1 MRVLIVEDEAPL
13 SKEINNFLQEEN
25 MIADIASSLRNA
37 SEQIAINP
45 YDFILLDLGLPDGD
59 GMQLFEDIR
68 RYQESPI
75 VIILTARSET
85 QDRIKGLEKGAD
97 DYLPKPF
104 SLLELKAR
112 MQAILR
118 RKSGWNSEI
127 IEFGGFRMDI
137 QGKTL
142 YFKNKIINLT
152 AKEYNLLHFM
162 LLNKN
167 RVLTR
172 FQLAEHLWGDHVED
186 EYQSNFID
194 VHIKNI
200 RKKMSQHEELTWL
213 ETVRGVGYK
222 VQLP

>member
-1 MRVLIVEDEAPL
+1 
-13 SKEINNFLQEEN
+13 
-25 MIADIASSLRNA
+25 
-37 SEQIAINP
+37 
-45 YDFILLDLGLPDGD
+45 
-59 GMQLFEDIR
+59 
-68 RYQESPI
+68 
-75 VIILTARSET
+75 
-85 QDRIKGLEKGAD
+85 
-97 DYLPKPF
+97 
-104 SLLELKAR
+104 
-112 MQAILR
+112 
-118 RKSGWNSEI
+118 
-127 IEFGGFRMDI
+127 MDI